1 MGAPRSRLFPMS
13 PRRTI
18 TFDFHDTLASCDA
31 WFELE
36 VRSLPGSVVERLA
49 AGTIQ
54 GGPVPTAE
62 AIMTTYRDIRGE
74 IVGHGIEMDA
84 VAGVEETFRRHGL
97 RADRD
102 AVAGVIDDLMR
113 GALEG
118 VRPKPGSIETV
129 RSLSDEG
136 FTLGVVSSAVH
147 HPFLLW
153 VLEAFAILPL
163 FATVVTSASAG
174 FYKSR
179 PEIYH
184 RALDDLGADASST
197 CHVGDSLRW
206 DHLMAKSIG
215 MRTVLVSTG
224 KLELGAEQP
233 APDLHLSSLVNSAP
247 EISAVAIATARSS
260 TRR

>member
-1 MGAPRSRLFPMS
+1 MS
-13 PRRTI
+13 TGRTI

-36 VRSLPGSVVERLA
+36 VRSLPASVAERLA
-49 AGTIQ
+49 PGTIR

-62 AIMTTYRDIRGE
+62 AITMTYRDLRAE
-74 IVGHGIEMDA
+74 IVGHGVEMDA
-84 VAGVEETFRRHGL
+84 LAGVDETLRRHGL
-97 RADRD
+97 HADRG
-102 AVAGVIDDLMR
+102 AVAGAIDDLMR
-113 GALEG
+113 GALED
-118 VRPKPGSIETV
+118 VRPKPGAIETV
-129 RSLSDEG
+129 QSLSEEG

-153 VLEAFAILPL
+153 VLDAFAILPL

-215 MRTVLVSTG
+215 MRTVLVSNG
-224 KLELGAEQP
+224 NLELGVEQP
-233 APDLHLSSLVNSAP
+233 WPDLHLSSLVNSAP
-247 EISAVAIATARSS
+247 EISAVAKAIAASS
-260 TRR
+260 TRH